1 MIREILIA
9 SACGL
14 FGGLCIACLVAGMIV
29 KANVDLMLSETYG
42 TDPQ

>member
-9 SACGL
+9 CACGL

-29 KANVDLMLSETYG
+29 KANVDLMLSDADVA
-42 TDPQ
+42 DPQ